1 MYLRVREKTM
11 IKKSKSTNI
20 LSSFK
25 MLINSRVEMLFVFT
39 WNAAVGSLIA
49 SRGFP
54 SIRSTI
60 LGMTSALFLTLA
72 VYIYNDIIDRDM
84 DKESPYIRKREERV
98 IAYGLVPVKHAYAL
112 VALSSILG
120 LATAWAINRTT
131 FLVGVFYWVF
141 LMLYSFP
148 SVRFKTMYIMKTFA
162 TAFGGPFF
170 PLILG
175 GSAID
180 NAVSPLVLFAGLV
193 SGAYAFLVIPVVA
206 DYADMEEDR
215 KFGIKTIP
223 MVYSWSQVVKMLLAG
238 PSLILVSGIIAYL
251 AFGINVLSM
260 VLIVASSLLIINKA
274 RKLPDEYDENMVRSM
289 RKSIYAFFMLFDFL
303 IFIGTLNLPTIIPFI

>member
-1 MYLRVREKTM
+1 MK
-11 IKKSKSTNI
+11 
-20 LSSFK
+20 
-25 MLINSRVEMLFVFT
+25 SRVEMIFIFT

-54 SIRSTI
+54 SIRPTL
-60 LGMTSALFLTLA
+60 LGMISALFITIA

-84 DKESPYIRKREERV
+84 DAESSYIRKKEERV
-98 IAYGLVPVKHAYAL
+98 IAHGIVPVNHAYFF
-112 VALSSILG
+112 VIITSIIG
-120 LATAWAINRTT
+120 LATAWITNIMT
-131 FLVGVFYWVF
+131 FKIALIYWFF

-148 SVRFKTMYIMKTFA
+148 LIRFKTMYIMKTIS

-180 NAVSPLVLFAGLV
+180 NAVSPLVLFAALV
-193 SGAYAFLVIPVVA
+193 SGTYAFLVIPVVA

-215 KFGIKTIP
+215 KHGIKTIP
-223 MVYSWSQVVKMLLAG
+223 MVYSWSQIVKMLLAG

-251 AFGINVLSM
+251 AFGINILATAI
-260 VLIVASSLLIINKA
+260 IVVSSLLLLNKA
-274 RKLPDEYDENMVRSM
+274 RRLPDEYDEDAVRSV

-303 IFIGTLNLPTIIPFI
+303 IFIGTLKLSTLIPLL